1 MRGGRNRPD
10 FGKDESTQIS
20 REPTPFCKCVMRYF
34 TILLL
39 FVLAVCALADTAA
52 FENTSVIKTV
62 DLSEAIVKVTL
73 RVQVRVLEGSSK
85 EYMFAIPR
93 SEFEHMAYIHPS
105 SSNKLSIAVK
115 KAPIQDR

>member
-1 MRGGRNRPD
+1 
-10 FGKDESTQIS
+10 
-20 REPTPFCKCVMRYF
+20 MRYF

-105 SSNKLSIAVK
+105 YSNKLSIAVK

>member
-1 MRGGRNRPD
+1 
-10 FGKDESTQIS
+10 
-20 REPTPFCKCVMRYF
+20 MRYF

-52 FENTSVIKTV
+52 FENMSVIKTV

-105 SSNKLSIAVK
+105 SSNKLSITVK

>member
-1 MRGGRNRPD
+1 M
-10 FGKDESTQIS
+10 
-20 REPTPFCKCVMRYF
+20 
-34 TILLL
+34 
-39 FVLAVCALADTAA
+39 
-52 FENTSVIKTV
+52 SVIKTV

-105 SSNKLSIAVK
+105 SNKLSIAVK

>member
-1 MRGGRNRPD
+1 MR
-10 FGKDESTQIS
+10 FLKS
-20 REPTPFCKCVMRYF
+20 
-34 TILLL
+34 LLF

-73 RVQVRVLEGSSK
+73 RFQVRVLEGSSK

-93 SEFEHMAYIHPS
+93 SEFEHMACIYPS